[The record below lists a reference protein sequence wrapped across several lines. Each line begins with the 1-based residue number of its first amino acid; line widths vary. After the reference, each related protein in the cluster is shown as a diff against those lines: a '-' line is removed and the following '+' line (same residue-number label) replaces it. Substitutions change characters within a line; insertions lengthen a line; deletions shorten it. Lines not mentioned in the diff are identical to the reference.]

1 MNDFPKNDSD
11 FSVNPVPDGA
21 PPSGG
26 KDAVRCEG
34 SGRLDAQGASG
45 RIRTAGRT
53 DALCRAKDSV
63 PAAESGAHE
72 GAVPPSEQH
81 PLEPFLP
88 AGARLL
94 MLGSFPPQRKR
105 WSMDF
110 FYPNLQNDMW
120 RIVGWV
126 FFGDKARFLDPSG
139 RRFDRDRIAAFCA
152 SKGIALYDTAVKVIR
167 LKDNASDNFL
177 QVVREVDLAALLAR
191 IPACRAIVTTGQK
204 ATDTLRAVAGCG
216 EPPVGGSVEFRYA
229 GRTMRLYRMPSSSRA
244 YPRPVEWKAGFYRAM
259 FAETVG
265 I

>member
-21 PPSGG
+21 TPSGG

-152 SKGIALYDTAVKVIR
+152 SKGIPPYPTAVEATR
-167 LKDNASDNFL
+167 QKDNASDNFL
-177 QVVREVDLAALLAR
+177 QVVREADLAALLAR